1 MLTYTKNITI
11 KNSYN
16 NELTDNNEFDE
27 LIFYL
32 DCASYKIMLLCN
44 INADA
49 KNIETSKPYTWSL

>member
-27 LIFYL
+27 FVFDL
-32 DCASYKIMLLCN
+32 DYASYKNMLLCN

-49 KNIETSKPYTWSL
+49 KHIETSKPYTSL